1 MPNQFFARLAIKF
14 QRDSV
19 MPEDEFR
26 RFVTDHGFSIANL
39 TYRCNARDGTF
50 EYETVIQ
57 TRDPRKGRS
66 LSEALC
72 KNATV
77 QEFQLSPMAD

>member
-1 MPNQFFARLAIKF
+1 M
-14 QRDSV
+14 

-26 RFVTDHGFSIANL
+26 RFVADHGFSIANL
-39 TYRCNARDGTF
+39 TYRYNLREGSF

-57 TRDPRKGRS
+57 TRDPAKGRS

-72 KNATV
+72 KTATV

>member
-1 MPNQFFARLAIKF
+1 MPNQFFARLTIKF
-14 QRDSV
+14 QRESM

-26 RFVTDHGFSIANL
+26 RFVADHGFSIANL
-39 TYRCNARDGTF
+39 TYRYNVRDGTF

-57 TRDPRKGRS
+57 NRDPGKGRT

-72 KNATV
+72 KTATV